1 MDLTS
6 KQTKKIKFTKPLGS
20 GQQKNKELMKAY
32 LSRFFHENCFY
43 MIIILFF
50 YVVICSRLSSS
61 GFESLLKFGYEINH
75 VERKMSTLYLLTVF
89 GEDYLL
95 LPQKLL

>member
-50 YVVICSRLSSS
+50 YVVICSRL
-61 GFESLLKFGYEINH
+61 LLN
-75 VERKMSTLYLLTVF
+75 
-89 GEDYLL
+89 
-95 LPQKLL
+95 PQKLLSSLDLLRKITRINFSII